1 MKKSSKI
8 KKIRLPLKKMTE
20 KEKDYVAAVLE
31 DVNHNFKAFG
41 EVLEGVR
48 KKSDATFEEVGR
60 INERLTSVEMSQT
73 LMRRDT
79 KTMQGDIKELK
90 ITTARIEQEIISI
103 KNEIKDLRLSL
114 SKKADIERLEKIE
127 LRIVQIEKHLKLAY

>member
-8 KKIRLPLKKMTE
+8 KKLHLPFKKMTE
-20 KEKDYVAAVLE
+20 KEKDYVAVVLE

-48 KKSDATFEEVGR
+48 KKGDATFEEVGR

-73 LMRRDT
+73 LIR
-79 KTMQGDIKELK
+79 GDIKELK
-90 ITTARIEQEIISI
+90 ATTARIEQEIISI

-114 SKKADIERLEKIE
+114 SKKADIEKLENIE
-127 LRIVQIEKHLKLAY
+127 LRVAQIEKYLKLA

>member
-8 KKIRLPLKKMTE
+8 KKLHLPLKKMTE
-20 KEKDYVAAVLE
+20 KEKDYVTAVLE

-48 KKSDATFEEVGR
+48 KKGDATFEEAGR
-60 INERLTSVEMSQT
+60 INERLTSVEMSQI
-73 LMRRDT
+73 L
-79 KTMQGDIKELK
+79 MQGDIKELK

-103 KNEIKDLRLSL
+103 KIN
-114 SKKADIERLEKIE
+114 
-127 LRIVQIEKHLKLAY
+127 